1 MPKALSTRILAGSW
15 WCFALVVLSSYT
27 ANLAAFLTVERMEAP
42 IGSADDLAKQ
52 TRIEY
57 GAVRDGS
64 TVAFFKVRGWPA
76 AVDAPAGRAGGWL
89 REPPWERDAGQSFWR
104 IRMWVTMC
112 LPGDIQQRPWPLG
125 HQGTDSARAVST
137 SPSLAS

>member
-57 GAVRDGS
+57 GAVRDGA
-64 TVAFFKVRGWPA
+64 TVAFFQVRLAGCRGRPGRGWG
-76 AVDAPAGRAGGWL
+76 V
-89 REPPWERDAGQSFWR
+89 REPPGSE
-104 IRMWVTMC
+104 M
-112 LPGDIQQRPWPLG
+112 LG
-125 HQGTDSARAVST
+125 S
-137 SPSLAS
+137 SLGE